1 MIKIVGIGANVHDTL
16 ISVPHFP
23 KEDTKSKCTFVTESG
38 GGPCATGLV
47 AASKLGAECAYI
59 GALADD
65 AGGKF
70 LLSDMIKFG
79 VSAEYTVLQK
89 NASSFASYILL
100 NTGNATRTCVF
111 NKDNLPIFEIDEN
124 AKKAIEAADVLMVD
138 GNELENAVKGAK
150 IARGAKTK
158 VLYDAGGIYEDVEK
172 LLRLTDI
179 LIPSEEFSLEFTG
192 KKTAEDAAHALFEMF
207 SSEVVVIT
215 QGKEGGIIL
224 RNGEIRRY
232 PSFKVNA
239 VDSNGAGDVFHGAFA
254 YGVTKGFSYYD
265 CCVFAS
271 AVSALKCTAVG
282 ARAAVPSYNDTIN
295 FLKECGHDEFKE
307 NMER

>member
-89 NASSFASYILL
+89 NASSFA
-100 NTGNATRTCVF
+100 
-111 NKDNLPIFEIDEN
+111 
-124 AKKAIEAADVLMVD
+124 
-138 GNELENAVKGAK
+138 
-150 IARGAKTK
+150 
-158 VLYDAGGIYEDVEK
+158 
-172 LLRLTDI
+172 
-179 LIPSEEFSLEFTG
+179 
-192 KKTAEDAAHALFEMF
+192 
-207 SSEVVVIT
+207 
-215 QGKEGGIIL
+215 
-224 RNGEIRRY
+224 
-232 PSFKVNA
+232 
-239 VDSNGAGDVFHGAFA
+239 
-254 YGVTKGFSYYD
+254 
-265 CCVFAS
+265 
-271 AVSALKCTAVG
+271 
-282 ARAAVPSYNDTIN
+282 
-295 FLKECGHDEFKE
+295 
-307 NMER
+307 

>member
-124 AKKAIEAADVLMVD
+124 AKKAIEAAEVLMVD

-224 RNGEIRRY
+224 QNG
-232 PSFKVNA
+232 
-239 VDSNGAGDVFHGAFA
+239 
-254 YGVTKGFSYYD
+254 
-265 CCVFAS
+265 
-271 AVSALKCTAVG
+271 
-282 ARAAVPSYNDTIN
+282 
-295 FLKECGHDEFKE
+295 
-307 NMER
+307 